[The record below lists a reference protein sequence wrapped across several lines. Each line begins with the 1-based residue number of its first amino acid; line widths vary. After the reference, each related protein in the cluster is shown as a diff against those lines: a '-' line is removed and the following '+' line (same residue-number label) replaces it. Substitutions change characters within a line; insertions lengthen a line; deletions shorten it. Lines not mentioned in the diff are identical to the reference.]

1 MFVDWHQMLMYPIL
15 LKRKTM
21 NTKQILNHTIIMDDF
36 NTLLSSKYWLSRK
49 KSTEIHPWDYA
60 VIKSSF
66 KANPRMGQIYRW
78 ITHDS
83 ALTPMALSVPE

>member
-1 MFVDWHQMLMYPIL
+1 MTSIPYSHQSIDYLE
-15 LKRKTM
+15 
-21 NTKQILNHTIIMDDF
+21 
-36 NTLLSSKYWLSRK
+36 K